1 MFRTWIVRQ
10 RNLVHKRKLTDI
22 VISLD
27 SELVSCPKSYS
38 MRYLYLKPFNDI
50 IFGINGSMRV
60 QKVVDI
66 DLLQVHEERIQLTAM
81 NKKDKRHYF
90 SSNIWTQMI

>member
-1 MFRTWIVRQ
+1 MIRQ
-10 RNLVHKRKLTDI
+10 GNTVGVHKLTDI

-27 SELVSCPKSYS
+27 SKLVSWTRSYS

-60 QKVVDI
+60 
-66 DLLQVHEERIQLTAM
+66 
-81 NKKDKRHYF
+81 
-90 SSNIWTQMI
+90 